1 MKRVTGKEL
10 TGMAANGIIHLI
22 NSGATTLDGTGQQT
36 NANGEPAMKPCW
48 EITEGEVEK
57 CLEATTWYPANLR
70 LFPWGWFLFQFLIKR
85 RYACNYDA
93 VEPDKR
99 SWSSAADSRRLDSRD

>member
-1 MKRVTGKEL
+1 MD
-10 TGMAANGIIHLI
+10 ANGIIHLI

-57 CLEATTWYPANLR
+57 CLEATTWYPA
-70 LFPWGWFLFQFLIKR
+70 
-85 RYACNYDA
+85 
-93 VEPDKR
+93 
-99 SWSSAADSRRLDSRD
+99 